1 MEAWRQASTPVH
13 SNVADTSPR
22 GWPLCVVDL
31 TVSATC
37 LANSSLASMVS
48 GRFMGTTMAASANPL
63 STANRTRSSWMSA
76 MTTLASQTALLMA
89 AQRRPTVPAPNTR
102 TVEPGARRALSD
114 AWRATDRGSTR
125 APSSSETSDGSLF
138 PGVSRDFSPFSEPD
152 VASKFWTYLWH
163 HLAGWEICSCR
174 VPWAWG

>member
-37 LANSSLASMVS
+37 LANSSFASMVS

-76 MTTLASQTALLMA
+76 MITLASQTALLIA
-89 AQRRPTVPAPNTR
+89 AHRSPTVPAPNTR
-102 TVEPGARRALSD
+102 TVDPGARRALSD
-114 AWRATDRGSTR
+114 A
-125 APSSSETSDGSLF
+125 
-138 PGVSRDFSPFSEPD
+138 
-152 VASKFWTYLWH
+152 
-163 HLAGWEICSCR
+163 
-174 VPWAWG
+174 